1 MKRNPP
7 NLSILDLYST
17 RVVDLALHISQQR
30 QVQLVEWRAPLY
42 GRMQTPMMGRVR
54 TNYWKNGSIGFEF
67 LISRS
72 TLMPYPIL
80 TSSGHLRLC
89 QTSDYLCHHRPTC
102 NYKLWEISGQRHITT
117 GSPTQDPAYWAN
129 ISPSILSLLQPSRF
143 LN

>member
-54 TNYWKNGSIGFEF
+54 TNYWK
-67 LISRS
+67 
-72 TLMPYPIL
+72 
-80 TSSGHLRLC
+80 
-89 QTSDYLCHHRPTC
+89 
-102 NYKLWEISGQRHITT
+102 
-117 GSPTQDPAYWAN
+117 
-129 ISPSILSLLQPSRF
+129 
-143 LN
+143 